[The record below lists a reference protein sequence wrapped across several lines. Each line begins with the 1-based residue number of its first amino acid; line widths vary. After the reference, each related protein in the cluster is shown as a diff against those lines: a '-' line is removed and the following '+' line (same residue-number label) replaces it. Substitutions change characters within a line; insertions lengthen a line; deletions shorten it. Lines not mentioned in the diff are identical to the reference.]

1 MLIMR
6 KNKELDN
13 SESRLNY
20 LISMLKNKLDS
31 EELNRTYNRLLIER
45 ATIRKKLEFK
55 KSKNV
60 LTNFCQKLNKKRQEK
75 LICDYFKS
83 QSC

>member
-1 MLIMR
+1 MR

-31 EELNRTYNRLLIER
+31 EELNKTYNRLLVER
-45 ATIRKKLEFK
+45 ATIRKKLEFN

-75 LICDYFKS
+75 LICDYFKN
-83 QSC
+83 

>member
-31 EELNRTYNRLLIER
+31 DELNKTYNRLLVER
-45 ATIRKKLEFK
+45 ATIRKKLEFN

-75 LICDYFKS
+75 LICDYFKN
-83 QSC
+83 

>member
-45 ATIRKKLEFK
+45 AAIRKKLEFK

-75 LICDYFKS
+75 LICDYFKN
-83 QSC
+83 